1 MAESF
6 KEMLSKLGNTSP
18 KNHDFCHVS
27 DFSNLK
33 ISVRHTKKNR
43 QKIGGFFKAFKFSK
57 EFPIRREA

>member
-33 ISVRHTKKNR
+33 ISVRHTKKTAN
-43 QKIGGFFKAFKFSK
+43 FLAVF
-57 EFPIRREA
+57 